1 MNKETNLCINEF
13 IDYLQFEKGLS
24 EKTIK
29 SYKVDLRDFFDATK
43 KEYDEIKKEDI
54 YKYIEDI
61 KKKFKHNTVQRK
73 VSAVKSFFKF
83 LYVNRNIKKDPSNT
97 IKSLQKEKRLP
108 EVLSEDDFN
117 KILDTFNHE
126 PKNIRNKLILKLLI
140 ASGARI
146 SEIINLKVGDI
157 SDNNYEYIR
166 VFGKGSKYRYIPIY
180 NSLANEIK
188 EYVQNNRDFL
198 KKSEKDY
205 KLFPKLRREQFY
217 TTLRKHAK
225 MCGIEKRVYPHIIRH
240 SIATILLKNGADI
253 RMVQEILGH
262 ASISTTQIYTHV
274 EKSKL
279 KSVYDNISLG
289 DDN

>member
-29 SYKVDLRDFFDATK
+29 SYNVDLRDFFDATK

-83 LYVNRNIKKDPSNT
+83 LYVNKNIKKDPSNT

-217 TTLRKHAK
+217 TTLREHAK

-253 RMVQEILGH
+253 RMVQELLGH

>member
-83 LYVNRNIKKDPSNT
+83 LYVNKNIKKDPSNT

-146 SEIINLKVGDI
+146 SEILNLKVGDI

-205 KLFPKLRREQFY
+205 KLFPNLRREQFY
-217 TTLRKHAK
+217 TTLREHAK

-253 RMVQEILGH
+253 RMVQELLGH

>member
-83 LYVNRNIKKDPSNT
+83 LYVNKNIKKDPSNT

-108 EVLSEDDFN
+108 EVLNEDDFN

-146 SEIINLKVGDI
+146 SEILNLKVGDI

-205 KLFPKLRREQFY
+205 KLFPNLRREQFY
-217 TTLRKHAK
+217 TTLREHAK

-253 RMVQEILGH
+253 RMVQELLGH

>member
-83 LYVNRNIKKDPSNT
+83 LYVNKNIKKDPSNT

-108 EVLSEDDFN
+108 EVLV
-117 KILDTFNHE
+117 KMIL
-126 PKNIRNKLILKLLI
+126 IRYLTLLI
-140 ASGARI
+140 M
-146 SEIINLKVGDI
+146 NLKI
-157 SDNNYEYIR
+157 
-166 VFGKGSKYRYIPIY
+166 
-180 NSLANEIK
+180 
-188 EYVQNNRDFL
+188 
-198 KKSEKDY
+198 
-205 KLFPKLRREQFY
+205 
-217 TTLRKHAK
+217 
-225 MCGIEKRVYPHIIRH
+225 
-240 SIATILLKNGADI
+240 
-253 RMVQEILGH
+253 
-262 ASISTTQIYTHV
+262 
-274 EKSKL
+274 
-279 KSVYDNISLG
+279 
-289 DDN
+289 

>member
-83 LYVNRNIKKDPSNT
+83 LYVNKNIKKDPSNT

-217 TTLRKHAK
+217 TTLKEHAK

-253 RMVQEILGH
+253 RMVQELLGH

>member
-83 LYVNRNIKKDPSNT
+83 LYVNKNIKKDPSNT

-108 EVLSEDDFN
+108 EVLNEDDFN

-126 PKNIRNKLILKLLI
+126 PKNIINKLILKLLI

-146 SEIINLKVGDI
+146 SEILNLKVGDI

-205 KLFPKLRREQFY
+205 KLFPNLRREQFY
-217 TTLRKHAK
+217 TTLREHAK

-253 RMVQEILGH
+253 RMVQELLGH

>member
-83 LYVNRNIKKDPSNT
+83 LYVNKNIKKDPSNT

-217 TTLRKHAK
+217 TTLREHAK

-253 RMVQEILGH
+253 RMVQELLGH
-262 ASISTTQIYTHV
+262 AIISTTQIYTHV

>member
-1 MNKETNLCINEF
+1 MNTETNLCINEF

-83 LYVNRNIKKDPSNT
+83 LYVNKNIKKDPSNT

-217 TTLRKHAK
+217 TTLKEHAK

-253 RMVQEILGH
+253 RMVQELLGH

>member
-83 LYVNRNIKKDPSNT
+83 LYVNKNIKKDPSNT

-217 TTLRKHAK
+217 TTLREHAK

-253 RMVQEILGH
+253 RMVQELLGH
-262 ASISTTQIYTHV
+262 ASIATTQIYTHV

>member
-83 LYVNRNIKKDPSNT
+83 LYVNKNIKKDPSNT

-217 TTLRKHAK
+217 TTLREHAK

-253 RMVQEILGH
+253 RMVQELLGH

>member
-83 LYVNRNIKKDPSNT
+83 LYVNKNIKKDPSNT

-205 KLFPKLRREQFY
+205 KLFPNLRREQFY
-217 TTLRKHAK
+217 TTLREHSK

-253 RMVQEILGH
+253 RMVQELLGH

>member
-83 LYVNRNIKKDPSNT
+83 LYVNKNIKKDPSNT

-188 EYVQNNRDFL
+188 EYVQKNRDFL

-217 TTLRKHAK
+217 TTLREHAK

-253 RMVQEILGH
+253 RMVQELLGH

>member
-1 MNKETNLCINEF
+1 MNKETNLRINEF

-83 LYVNRNIKKDPSNT
+83 LYVNKNIKKDPSNT

-217 TTLRKHAK
+217 TTLREHAK

-253 RMVQEILGH
+253 RMVQELLGH

>member
-43 KEYDEIKKEDI
+43 KEYDEVKKEDI

-83 LYVNRNIKKDPSNT
+83 LYVNKNIKKDPSNT

-217 TTLRKHAK
+217 TTLREHAK

-253 RMVQEILGH
+253 RMVQELLGH

>member
-83 LYVNRNIKKDPSNT
+83 LYVNKNIKKDPSNT

-198 KKSEKDY
+198 KKSERDY

-217 TTLRKHAK
+217 TTLREHAK

-253 RMVQEILGH
+253 RMVQELLGH